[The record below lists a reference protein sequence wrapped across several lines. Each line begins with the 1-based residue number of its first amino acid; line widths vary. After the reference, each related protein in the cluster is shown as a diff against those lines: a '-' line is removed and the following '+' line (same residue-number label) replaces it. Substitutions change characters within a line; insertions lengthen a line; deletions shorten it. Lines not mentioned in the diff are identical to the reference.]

1 MKLDFIAL
9 DADDTLWHSECYYR
23 DAQDRFLEIIAP
35 YQVESVPAMDIL
47 HKIEIRNL
55 ADFGYGIKGFLISMV
70 EAAVEVTG
78 GAVPGT
84 EIQKIVEVARQMSR
98 HEICLLDHVQET
110 VEWLATTHRLMLITK
125 GDLMDQE
132 RKITGSGLER
142 YFQAVEIVTDKTP
155 AVYRSLLEKYAVDPG
170 RFLMVGNSLRSDV
183 LPVIELGGWGVHVPY
198 DLTWAHEH
206 VEELPANITRFY
218 ELDNLGGLPE
228 LVARIEGAN
237 PG

>member
-35 YQVESVPAMDIL
+35 YQVDSVPAMDIL

-98 HEICLLDHVQET
+98 HEIRLLDHVQET
-110 VEWLATTHRLMLITK
+110 VERLATTHRLMLITK